1 MSLRTSKLYS
11 IRLNSLHSFSLFSSL
26 LFSLSLSL
34 SSFTVWEMKSNAVL
48 SLLFLSLSKRLYV
61 NAYYHLSSSSCM
73 MLYAE
78 FLIVFVLYLGIDT
91 RVVYYY
97 GTTQIWFGLDFL
109 LCMCSYLIMVFV
121 RQKKNIMVFNS
132 CFITCHLLLTYYKMA
147 ANVFAEFYLFIY
159 LNNRIIR
166 KG

>member
-1 MSLRTSKLYS
+1 
-11 IRLNSLHSFSLFSSL
+11 
-26 LFSLSLSL
+26 
-34 SSFTVWEMKSNAVL
+34 MKSNAVL

-97 GTTQIWFGLDFL
+97 GTTQIWFWFGLSFVYVL
-109 LCMCSYLIMVFV
+109 LPYHGVCSS
-121 RQKKNIMVFNS
+121 KKNNIMVFNS
-132 CFITCHLLLTYYKMA
+132 CFITCHLLLTNCKMA

-166 KG
+166 KGKI

>member
-26 LFSLSLSL
+26 LFSLSL

-78 FLIVFVLYLGIDT
+78 FLIVFVLYLAIDT

-97 GTTQIWFGLDFL
+97 GTTKIWFGLDFL

-121 RQKKNIMVFNS
+121 HQKKKISWCLIVVSSLAICYWPTVRWLQTFLQS
-132 CFITCHLLLTYYKMA
+132 FI
-147 ANVFAEFYLFIY
+147 YLFI
-159 LNNRIIR
+159 
-166 KG
+166 